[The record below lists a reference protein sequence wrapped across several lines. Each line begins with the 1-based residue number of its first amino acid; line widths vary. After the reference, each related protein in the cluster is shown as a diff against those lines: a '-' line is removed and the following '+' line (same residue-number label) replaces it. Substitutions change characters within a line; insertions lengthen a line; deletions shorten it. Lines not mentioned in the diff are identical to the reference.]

1 VLERGYSAED
11 REAPLADSK
20 ITLKPDRILGKTGV
34 RVPLIG
40 YGTAPLGKEDKIPP
54 PEAVKLINYA
64 IDRGI
69 TYLDTSPDYGSEPHV
84 GEVMKSRRD
93 EVFLATK
100 VNNRSKSGV
109 LQELKESLEKLQTD
123 HVDLIQIHAVNAWAD
138 LEMALAK
145 DGAVAA
151 LEQAKKDGMVKHIGI
166 TGHARPAV
174 LGKALEEY
182 PFDTALVAIGIADRL
197 VTSPESFLMP
207 RAREKNVGVIAMK
220 VLGHGEFSNRDLAL
234 RYSLGIEGV
243 SLAIVGLEKQEHIDE
258 IIENASKFTPLN
270 EVEMERLIGQVR
282 PIIEEDAKTSQ
293 GEGEPGKK
301 PPLFWLHDTAVMG
314 WKQKDEPARVSY

>member
-1 VLERGYSAED
+1 MAET
-11 REAPLADSK
+11 K
-20 ITLKPDRILGKTGV
+20 TTLKPDRVLGKTGV

-40 YGTAPLGKEDKIPP
+40 YGTSPLGKEANVP
-54 PEAVKLINYA
+54 PEKAVKLINYA

-69 TYLDTSPDYGSEPHV
+69 TYIDTSPDYGSEPHV
-84 GEVMKSRRD
+84 GEVMKSRRN

-100 VNNRSKSGV
+100 VNNRSKEGV
-109 LQELKESLEKLQTD
+109 LQEIKESLEKLQTD

-145 DGAVAA
+145 DCAVPA
-151 LEQAKKDGMVKHIGI
+151 LEQAKKDGLVKHIGI

-182 PFDTALVAIGIADRL
+182 PFDTVLVAIGIADRL

-207 RAREKNVGVIAMK
+207 RAREQNAGVIAMK
-220 VLGHGEFSNRDLAL
+220 VLGHGEFPNRELAL

-243 SLAIVGLEKQEHIDE
+243 SLAIIGLQEEAHIDE
-258 IIENASKFTPLN
+258 IVENASRFKPLD
-270 EVEMERLIGQVR
+270 ELEMERLIGQVR
-282 PIIEEDAKTSQ
+282 PLLEQDAKAAQ
-293 GEGEPGKK
+293 GEGGEGAK

-314 WKQKDEPARVSY
+314 WKQKDEPASVSY